1 MADLSIFNSESDEDA
16 WVIQIN
22 QLVSDTDLSI
32 LNRMPV
38 CIYQV
43 PKSLTCTKPEAFAPQ
58 LIAIGPYTH
67 FRPQLYPM
75 ERFKVFAAKGVLDH
89 FKKHDLKQLVE
100 QLRNTGPFIRA
111 SYHKYLDFKEDT
123 LLYTMAID
131 GLFLLDFFHNYL
143 KEQVSGSFMRGLE
156 EQVKI
161 SGVKLTKD
169 AIIRDIV
176 MVENQIPTYMLMRI
190 LVLASSI
197 PVDSVQ
203 EYLGSMLL
211 SFCQKH
217 SPFKLTHTPTSAEAV
232 TKHHHVLDLMYHLVV
247 SHDEKPETT
256 PTSDQTQVFCK
267 LQGNNN
273 NDSTSATGAS
283 KKNSKSEGTV
293 TSFKKVKI
301 VLSWTLES
309 MKKLKDVNIPILQ
322 PIKKHLDPILH
333 MSSQLE
339 TLSPNQQLDD
349 DEEEAPMVV
358 AIPSVSELH
367 SVGVSF
373 KPSEGGIMAIEF
385 DEKRG
390 IFYLPVLKLDVNS
403 EVIMRNLVAHEAL
416 TKPDFLIFTRY
427 TELIRGII
435 DTVEDVK
442 LLKNARI
449 IESSSSLSVEESEE
463 LFNGMSKSIAP
474 TKTEKLD
481 ETIKKVN
488 KYYHVKRKANLYR
501 ILTDYV
507 YSSWKLFTL
516 LATFGLLAMT
526 GLQTFCSV
534 YDCPGYF
541 RPK

>member
-1 MADLSIFNSESDEDA
+1 MADLTIFNSESDEDA

-22 QLVSDTDLSI
+22 QLVSETNLSI
-32 LNRMPV
+32 LNKMPV

-43 PKSLTCTKPEAFAPQ
+43 PKSLSCAKPEAFAPQ

-143 KEQVSGSFMRGLE
+143 NDQVSGSFMRGIE
-156 EQVKI
+156 EQVQI
-161 SGVKLTKD
+161 SGVKLTKH
-169 AIIRDIV
+169 AIIRDII

-211 SFCQKH
+211 SFC
-217 SPFKLTHTPTSAEAV
+217 SA
-232 TKHHHVLDLMYHLVV
+232 
-247 SHDEKPETT
+247 
-256 PTSDQTQVFCK
+256 
-267 LQGNNN
+267 
-273 NDSTSATGAS
+273 
-283 KKNSKSEGTV
+283 

-301 VLSWTLES
+301 VLKWTLDS

-333 MSSQLE
+333 VSSQLE
-339 TLSPNQQLDD
+339 SLSPQQQLSEE
-349 DEEEAPMVV
+349 EEEAPMIVT
-358 AIPSVSELH
+358 IPSVCELH
-367 SVGVSF
+367 SVGVCF
-373 KPSEGGIMAIEF
+373 QPSKDGIMTIEF
-385 DEKRG
+385 DQKKG

-427 TELIRGII
+427 TELMRGII

-442 LLKNARI
+442 LLKNAGI
-449 IESSSSLSVEESEE
+449 IESSSTLSVEESEE
-463 LFNGMSKSIAP
+463 LFNGMSKSIGP

-488 KYYHVKRKANLYR
+488 HYYHVKRKANIYR
-501 ILTDYV
+501 TLTDYV

-526 GLQTFCSV
+526 ALQTFCSV

>member
-1 MADLSIFNSESDEDA
+1 MADLTIFNSESDEDA

-22 QLVSDTDLSI
+22 QLVSETNLSI
-32 LNRMPV
+32 LNKMPV

-43 PKSLTCTKPEAFAPQ
+43 PKSLSCAKPEAFAPQ

-143 KEQVSGSFMRGLE
+143 NDQVSGSFMRGIE
-156 EQVKI
+156 EQVQI
-161 SGVKLTKD
+161 SGVKLTKH
-169 AIIRDIV
+169 AIIRDII

-211 SFCQKH
+211 SFCKKH
-217 SPFKLTHTPTSAEAV
+217 SPFKLPHSTPTCSEVV
-232 TKHHHVLDLMYHLVV
+232 TNHYHVLDLMYHLVV
-247 SHDEKPETT
+247 SHKETKPTPDETEGI
-256 PTSDQTQVFCK
+256 CK

-273 NDSTSATGAS
+273 NDSTTATDAS
-283 KKNSKSEGTV
+283 KKNSKAEGSA

-301 VLSWTLES
+301 VLTWTLDS

-333 MSSQLE
+333 VSSQLE
-339 TLSPNQQLDD
+339 SLSPHQQLSEE
-349 DEEEAPMVV
+349 EEEAPMIVT
-358 AIPSVSELH
+358 IPSVCELH
-367 SVGVSF
+367 SVGVCF
-373 KPSEGGIMAIEF
+373 QPSKGGIMTIEF
-385 DEKRG
+385 DQKKG

-427 TELIRGII
+427 TELMRGII

-442 LLKNARI
+442 LLRNAGI
-449 IESSSSLSVEESEE
+449 IESSSTLSVEESEE
-463 LFNGMSKSIAP
+463 LFNGMSKSIGP

-488 KYYHVKRKANLYR
+488 NYYHVKRKANIYR
-501 ILTDYV
+501 TLTDYV

-526 GLQTFCSV
+526 ALQTFCSV